1 MSESEEDA
9 IRRAV
14 KRMTGYKD
22 EADSDEAWEAWFE
35 YVEGFGG
42 LETFLTTA
50 EAKPLYMELPVEI
63 AGCVLLY
70 GPPTTHTFDIQSQ
83 GAAGREAWDP
93 V

>member
-35 YVEGFGG
+35 YRR
-42 LETFLTTA
+42 LRASLW
-50 EAKPLYMELPVEI
+50 PSDNPHL
-63 AGCVLLY
+63 
-70 GPPTTHTFDIQSQ
+70 
-83 GAAGREAWDP
+83 
-93 V
+93 